1 MANSIYLSVQSAGL
15 IVVVVLV
22 VVLDQADRK
31 ALSLSLS
38 MDVDRDRKNRGV
50 GSSGRSGER
59 KRGAI
64 IGSASTYL
72 LSDLASSRGGL
83 CGPIGV
89 YLPYVCSP
97 DFAVCSM
104 RSLCNSVVEV
114 TLVYGGFFFLVL
126 AVPPRKLA
134 MSWQGT

>member
-15 IVVVVLV
+15 NVVVVLV

-38 MDVDRDRKNRGV
+38 LSITVDRDRKNREV
-50 GSSGRSGER
+50 GSSGRSGEK

-72 LSDLASSRGGL
+72 LSDLADFRGGL
-83 CGPIGV
+83 RGPIGV
-89 YLPYVCSP
+89 YLLYV
-97 DFAVCSM
+97 
-104 RSLCNSVVEV
+104 R
-114 TLVYGGFFFLVL
+114 LVL
-126 AVPPRKLA
+126 LCVVCVVCVIVL
-134 MSWQGT
+134 